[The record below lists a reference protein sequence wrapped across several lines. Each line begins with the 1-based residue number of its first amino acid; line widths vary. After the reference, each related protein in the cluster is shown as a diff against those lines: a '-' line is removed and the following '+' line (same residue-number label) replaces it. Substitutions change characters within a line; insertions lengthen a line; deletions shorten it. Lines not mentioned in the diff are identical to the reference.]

1 MSILDNFFK
10 VKVGLGV
17 GTDTLYANAVDK
29 NVGIGTTSAEY
40 KLDVFGSVYSD
51 KDVLVRRDVGIG
63 TTAPFQELDVRG
75 VGVFST
81 SVGIGTTNPLQ
92 ILQIG
97 TGSSIIVATGVGS
110 FGIGTDNPLQDL
122 QIGFGEDIIVAT
134 GVGSFGIGVTDPV
147 QDFQVGETLY
157 VTEEGFIG
165 VRVDSPTQ
173 DFEFKSSESET
184 DIVITSQ
191 GFVGINLFE
200 PEFNLDIDG
209 DQRVSGFAT
218 ITNAFIGIATIGI
231 ASITNETVG
240 ISTIGIAS
248 ITNETVGISTIGFA
262 SITDELVGF
271 STIGFAS
278 ITDEL
283 VGFSTIGFASI
294 TDELVG
300 FSTIGFASITDE
312 LVGFSTIGFAS
323 ITDELVGFSTIGFA
337 SITDEL
343 VGFST
348 IGVASITSER
358 VGFSTI
364 GVASITSER
373 VGFSTIGFASIT
385 DELVGFSTIG
395 FASITD
401 ELVGFSTIGVASI
414 TSERVGF
421 STIGV
426 ASITTEEVLDSEIE
440 NLLVTGITTTNKLDV
455 GIGATLAKFESLGIT
470 SVFALDDSLVKNIE
484 PIVGIGTTIP
494 TRTLDISGDLR
505 VRGEVIDAHN
515 QVGYAFSVLSSK
527 GNPGITD
534 RFFDAANLLVRNKEF
549 ITEEIVGVIT
559 ATNGIFGISGPSF
572 DYGPVGVETGRAKC
586 KRDLGIIIDA
596 IAFDITKGGNSQ
608 SVGAGVSYTL
618 GNFLE
623 SSVPAPSSGL
633 EGFDGGYV
641 KFATLAGIGSIA
653 YYAQLIVNNAE
664 PPVTYQ
670 TGISTVVQLK
680 DLTITA
686 DGDSNENPAGCAN
699 VVSAIHTA
707 VGIVTTIVDNNGLDG
722 TGITTN
728 FPAGELEWKPPGP
741 LIGNEYFVNKFGND
755 LNEGD
760 SPGNAFLTI
769 KKAASVAE
777 PGDTIKVFAGLYIED
792 APISLNERVAV
803 IGEDLRRTLV
813 TTRHKT
819 DLYYIKRGCYI
830 AQQSFVGESNPGKA
844 MVSFPTQGFG
854 FADGTEENW
863 QSPYVQNCTNFVP
876 DSIGMRIDGNRAG
889 GFKSMVLDA
898 FTQYNQGGIGV
909 SITNFGYAQL
919 VSLFTICCDTAV
931 FCDSGGVCDL
941 NNSNSSFG
949 NFGLVSNGATPL
961 QYTAQVTSVPDV
973 DNIDTITINVG
984 SGASQEFIDSVSL
997 LRLNKDFIASEV
1009 VGFLT
1014 STDGPFGAN
1023 GPNFDYGGSTKGR
1036 ELCRR
1041 DTKLIIEKIASDI
1054 LTLGNKNSIEAGLS
1068 YRDSPDGSLTYL
1080 GEKSTRPVGFD
1091 TGYVKD
1097 AEIAAIEYIAD
1108 ISPFILQNIDVPN
1121 IYQSGVGTFPQVK
1134 DNNKDYNSIIDNFI
1148 EDKVGI
1154 ITSIIGIGTGEV
1166 PALILPKGQ
1175 RPYDGQI
1182 SVVGTQYFFVSSI
1195 EIIDGGEGYDPNV
1208 GIAVTIGLPSDI
1220 NFFIPAEAVVT
1231 PDNISAGIGSITQ
1244 IDVLV
1249 GGNGYLSGND
1259 HPEIN
1264 ISNPPDP
1271 NGRTATAKV
1280 ILEKLFFRPVSSTP
1294 VSIGGTTDITF
1305 DEFITYPINIGDT
1318 LEFFQSSKIIA
1329 SSITFE
1335 YIGTGIN
1342 IVNAIPSKGA
1352 VPITENEIVATNGGQ
1367 VPFTSTDQGGNFK
1380 ISEGITINQNT
1391 GTIRGQA
1398 FSKSLQAEVTPLIIA
1413 LQQ

>member
-1 MSILDNFFK
+1 M
-10 VKVGLGV
+10 
-17 GTDTLYANAVDK
+17 
-29 NVGIGTTSAEY
+29 
-40 KLDVFGSVYSD
+40 
-51 KDVLVRRDVGIG
+51 
-63 TTAPFQELDVRG
+63 
-75 VGVFST
+75 
-81 SVGIGTTNPLQ
+81 
-92 ILQIG
+92 
-97 TGSSIIVATGVGS
+97 
-110 FGIGTDNPLQDL
+110 
-122 QIGFGEDIIVAT
+122 
-134 GVGSFGIGVTDPV
+134 
-147 QDFQVGETLY
+147 
-157 VTEEGFIG
+157 
-165 VRVDSPTQ
+165 
-173 DFEFKSSESET
+173 
-184 DIVITSQ
+184 
-191 GFVGINLFE
+191 
-200 PEFNLDIDG
+200 
-209 DQRVSGFAT
+209 
-218 ITNAFIGIATIGI
+218 
-231 ASITNETVG
+231 
-240 ISTIGIAS
+240 
-248 ITNETVGISTIGFA
+248 
-262 SITDELVGF
+262 
-271 STIGFAS
+271 
-278 ITDEL
+278 
-283 VGFSTIGFASI
+283 
-294 TDELVG
+294 
-300 FSTIGFASITDE
+300 
-312 LVGFSTIGFAS
+312 
-323 ITDELVGFSTIGFA
+323 
-337 SITDEL
+337 
-343 VGFST
+343 
-348 IGVASITSER
+348 
-358 VGFSTI
+358 
-364 GVASITSER
+364 
-373 VGFSTIGFASIT
+373 
-385 DELVGFSTIG
+385 
-395 FASITD
+395 
-401 ELVGFSTIGVASI
+401 
-414 TSERVGF
+414 
-421 STIGV
+421 
-426 ASITTEEVLDSEIE
+426 
-440 NLLVTGITTTNKLDV
+440 
-455 GIGATLAKFESLGIT
+455 
-470 SVFALDDSLVKNIE
+470 
-484 PIVGIGTTIP
+484 
-494 TRTLDISGDLR
+494 
-505 VRGEVIDAHN
+505 
-515 QVGYAFSVLSSK
+515 
-527 GNPGITD
+527 
-534 RFFDAANLLVRNKEF
+534 
-549 ITEEIVGVIT
+549 
-559 ATNGIFGISGPSF
+559 
-572 DYGPVGVETGRAKC
+572 
-586 KRDLGIIIDA
+586 
-596 IAFDITKGGNSQ
+596 
-608 SVGAGVSYTL
+608 
-618 GNFLE
+618 
-623 SSVPAPSSGL
+623 
-633 EGFDGGYV
+633 
-641 KFATLAGIGSIA
+641 
-653 YYAQLIVNNAE
+653 
-664 PPVTYQ
+664 
-670 TGISTVVQLK
+670 
-680 DLTITA
+680 
-686 DGDSNENPAGCAN
+686 
-699 VVSAIHTA
+699 
-707 VGIVTTIVDNNGLDG
+707 
-722 TGITTN
+722 
-728 FPAGELEWKPPGP
+728 
-741 LIGNEYFVNKFGND
+741 
-755 LNEGD
+755 NEGD

-769 KKAASVAE
+769 KKAASVAQ

-876 DSIGMRIDGNRAG
+876 DSIGMRIDGSRAG

-961 QYTAQVTSVPDV
+961 QYTAQVTGVPDV
-973 DNIDTITINVG
+973 DNIDTISINVG
-984 SGASQEFIDSVSL
+984 AGASQEFIDSVSL
-997 LRLNKDFIASEV
+997 LRSNKDFIASEV

-1041 DTKLIIEKIASDI
+1041 DTKLIIEKISSDI
-1054 LTLGNKNSIEAGLS
+1054 LTLGNGNSIEAGLS

-1080 GEKSTRPVGFD
+1080 GEKSTIPVGFSS
-1091 TGYVKD
+1091 GYVKD
-1097 AEIAAIEYIAD
+1097 AEIAAIEYIAN

-1121 IYQSGVGTFPQVK
+1121 IYQSGVGTFPQFK
-1134 DNNKDYNSIIDNFI
+1134 DINKSYNSLIDNFI

-1154 ITSIIGIGTGEV
+1154 ITSIIGIGTGEA

-1182 SVVGTQYFFVSSI
+1182 SVVGTQYFFVASI
-1195 EIIDGGEGYDPNV
+1195 EILDGGEGYDPNV

-1249 GGNGYLSGND
+1249 GGNGYLSGDD
-1259 HPEIN
+1259 HPD
-1264 ISNPPDP
+1264 ISISSPPVT